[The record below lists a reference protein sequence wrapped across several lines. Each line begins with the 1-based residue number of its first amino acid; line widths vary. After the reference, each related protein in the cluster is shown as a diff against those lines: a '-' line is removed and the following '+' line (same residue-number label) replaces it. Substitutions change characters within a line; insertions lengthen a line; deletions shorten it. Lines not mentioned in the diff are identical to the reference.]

1 MPTSWMCN
9 AAWIDAVRTVAEQ
22 RNTNSDESTA
32 RKGSVGEWWGV
43 SEENGEDE
51 GRRGAVLFVTNRDL
65 SIVISGWFWEEK
77 AGAVERGRTTV
88 ASCSSTSGRC
98 DGTSSVRFEFD
109 AANSM
114 SSSAS
119 SKVYSDILFL

>member
-1 MPTSWMCN
+1 MCN

-51 GRRGAVLFVTNRDL
+51 GRRGARLVLGGEGRGGRERTDNRG
-65 SIVISGWFWEEK
+65 IV
-77 AGAVERGRTTV
+77 
-88 ASCSSTSGRC
+88 
-98 DGTSSVRFEFD
+98 
-109 AANSM
+109 
-114 SSSAS
+114 
-119 SKVYSDILFL
+119 